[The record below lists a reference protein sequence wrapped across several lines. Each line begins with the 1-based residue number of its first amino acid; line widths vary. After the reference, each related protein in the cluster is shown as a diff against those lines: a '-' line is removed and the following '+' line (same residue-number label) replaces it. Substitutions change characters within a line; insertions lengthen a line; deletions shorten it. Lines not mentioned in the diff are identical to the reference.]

1 MLEQDEKKTTP
12 KKEERRRKGGKRS
25 VGILSS
31 SPHGINH
38 YERILFHLIDM
49 NGFMITDFTVT
60 IFGLELAIPEP
71 IEHTKKHPKRITN
84 TKKRP
89 IIEHT

>member
-1 MLEQDEKKTTP
+1 
-12 KKEERRRKGGKRS
+12 
-25 VGILSS
+25 
-31 SPHGINH
+31 
-38 YERILFHLIDM
+38 M
-49 NGFMITDFTVT
+49 NGFIITDFTGT
-60 IFGLELAIPEP
+60 IFGLELTKPEP